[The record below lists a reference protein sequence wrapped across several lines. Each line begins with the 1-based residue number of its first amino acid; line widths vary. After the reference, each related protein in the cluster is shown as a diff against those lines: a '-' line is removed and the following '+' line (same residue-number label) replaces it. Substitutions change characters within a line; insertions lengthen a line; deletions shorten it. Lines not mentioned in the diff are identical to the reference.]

1 MTTANSITA
10 TSGSESCNAIGGDY
24 KKVVREMVNACAE
37 AGKLIAKTNASA
49 GNMEAIYLYFKP
61 STEKQN
67 GELILI
73 PDSETPPLGFSL
85 ATGEGLRCNIPYD
98 NYFAWVSSRSTR
110 LPLFS
115 WV

>member
-1 MTTANSITA
+1 MTTANSITS
-10 TSGSESCNAIGGDY
+10 TNGSESCNAIEGNY
-24 KKVVREMVNACAE
+24 KKVFREMVTACAE
-37 AGKLIAKTNASA
+37 AGKAITKANASA
-49 GNMEAIYLYFKP
+49 GNMEAIYLHFKP

-73 PDSETPPLGFSL
+73 PDSEMPPLGFDL

-110 LPLFS
+110 LPLLA
-115 WV
+115 WA